1 MVYGLWFMVYGL
13 WFMVYGLWFVD
24 YGLWFMG
31 YSLYIFLNDLTQ
43 VLLKNDFM
51 QQLNLAHNNIEGKCG
66 AMLAE
71 GA

>member
-1 MVYGLWFMVYGL
+1 MI
-13 WFMVYGLWFVD
+13 
-24 YGLWFMG
+24 
-31 YSLYIFLNDLTQ
+31 YSLYIFLNFWMQ
-43 VLLKNDFM
+43 VLLKNDYM